1 MEKVVRNNNFQKKLG
16 KQYVKFAKQFF
27 GTTSCKILIRHDHL
41 QNLQQILVVKNCPK
55 KVCNQTTTYQKIYQE
70 ENAEF
75 TWFTWSSL
83 NKLITYTA
91 TTFFTVNNVEQ
102 RSGTG

>member
-1 MEKVVRNNNFQKKLG
+1 VEKVVRNNNFQKKLG

-83 NKLITYTA
+83 NKLITYTVQLP
-91 TTFFTVNNVEQ
+91 F
-102 RSGTG
+102 SL

>member
-1 MEKVVRNNNFQKKLG
+1 MDMLICFIPVHMIMNEICWLSLDETKKLAT
-16 KQYVKFAKQFF
+16 KPRLTKRFTK
-27 GTTSCKILIRHDHL
+27 KRM
-41 QNLQQILVVKNCPK
+41 QI
-55 KVCNQTTTYQKIYQE
+55 
-70 ENAEF
+70 

>member
-1 MEKVVRNNNFQKKLG
+1 MG

-27 GTTSCKILIRHDHL
+27 GTTSCKIMIRHDHL

-55 KVCNQTTTYQKIYQE
+55 KFATKPRLTKRFTKKRMQI
-70 ENAEF
+70 

-83 NKLITYTA
+83 NKLITYTVQLP
-91 TTFFTVNNVEQ
+91 F
-102 RSGTG
+102 SL